1 MADNNNSTV
10 IGRGIHIKGKVT
22 GPAPIEV
29 WGTLEGQAGTE
40 GIFTVRQGGKVKG
53 DIAATQVVVEGEI
66 EGKVTARERIKLE
79 ATCKVKGEITADQ
92 VAIVDGAHFEGQV
105 HMGQGGKKG

>member
-1 MADNNNSTV
+1 MTDSKNSTV

-29 WGTLEGQAGTE
+29 WGILEGQAGTE
-40 GIFTVRQGGKVKG
+40 GVFTVRQGGKVKG
-53 DIAATQVVVEGEI
+53 DIAAANVVVEGEI

-79 ATCKVKGEITADQ
+79 STCKVQGEITAEQIAMDP
-92 VAIVDGAHFEGQV
+92 GAHFEGQV
-105 HMGQGGKKG
+105 HMGKGGKK